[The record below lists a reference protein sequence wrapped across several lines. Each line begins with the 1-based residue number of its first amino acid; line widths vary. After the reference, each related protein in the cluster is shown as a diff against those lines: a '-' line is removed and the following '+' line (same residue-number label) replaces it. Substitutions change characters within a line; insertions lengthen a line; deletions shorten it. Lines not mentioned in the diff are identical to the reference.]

1 MIWFVIEIFQRFFS
15 YLSQIILRS
24 SICVSSYFKCNKVL
38 CLHSLVLY
46 FSFANVFSYLFVLL
60 MNTQATRGLSLGGDR
75 SSQWVTGGTRPS
87 VTLVLQ
93 PGFFGQDRTPEATD
107 VLWGSRNL
115 QRWEIPQT
123 SFTNQSVSYKTI
135 RCQNLVSESRP
146 QVYQISL
153 FAYIF

>member
-1 MIWFVIEIFQRFFS
+1 MYSLILWVAWSDLVCDWNISKVLF
-15 YLSQIILRS
+15 LSVSDYFEVLNLS
-24 SICVSSYFKCNKVL
+24 KICVSSYFKCNKVL

-46 FSFANVFSYLFVLL
+46 FSFANVFSYLFFLL

-87 VTLVLQ
+87 VTLILH

-115 QRWEIPQT
+115 QRWEIPQ
-123 SFTNQSVSYKTI
+123 S
-135 RCQNLVSESRP
+135 P
-146 QVYQISL
+146 ISL
-153 FAYIF
+153 SITKQ